1 MVQKLM
7 AYDTENATSQDTA
20 KLLAE
25 VKDKLAALES
35 DDSQKKTGSSKD
47 K

>member
-1 MVQKLM
+1 M
-7 AYDTENATSQDTA
+7 AYDTEKATSQDAA

-25 VKDKLAALES
+25 VKAKLAALES
-35 DDSQKKTGSSKD
+35 DDSQKTADSSRD